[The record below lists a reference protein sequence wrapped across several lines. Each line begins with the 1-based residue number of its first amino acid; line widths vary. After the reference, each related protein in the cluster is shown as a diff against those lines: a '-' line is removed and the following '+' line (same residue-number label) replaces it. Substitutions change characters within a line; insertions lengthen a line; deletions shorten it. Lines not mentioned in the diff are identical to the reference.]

1 MNLSL
6 GLSGCNLEI
15 IGDGAI
21 RKYSSS
27 FDYNKRLMLQVNKQ
41 DFFSKLILKN
51 IDTPKIR
58 RYCTGNLYFFDMDYI
73 SGKNYDEYLMSCN
86 SNDIRFIVESFFNYF
101 DFLINN
107 HRKFNA
113 KKNILLKLETLETKS
128 FYSKYIKF
136 LKNYVNGEDFYIPK
150 TFCHGDLTFSNI
162 IFHPNRLYFIDFLD
176 SYIDS
181 FICDLVKIKQDLY
194 YFWNLKIQDKK
205 SLRLMQIYRFIWHNI
220 VKKYSS
226 YINTKEFDVID
237 SINYLRI
244 EPYLTNDTQR
254 DILYK
259 IIESSKLYEKF
270 VNTDGWKIY

>member
-15 IGDGAI
+15 IGDGVI

-27 FDYNKRLMLQVNKQ
+27 FDYNKRLMMQVNKQ

-58 RYCTGNLYFFDMDYI
+58 RCCTGNLYFFDMDYI
-73 SGKNYDEYLMSCN
+73 SGKNYDEYLISCN
-86 SNDIRFIVESFFNYF
+86 SNDIKFIVESFFNYF

-226 YINTKEFDVID
+226 YINTKEFDIID

-259 IIESSKLYEKF
+259 IIDSSKLYEKF
-270 VNTDGWKIY
+270 VNTDGWEIY